1 MLYIFDL
8 DGTLAETW
16 KTGLLPGVAE
26 RVGELGNDVDFA
38 VATNQ
43 AGVAWNA
50 VEGEPY
56 PRPAEIGRRLVG
68 VAEALPALKE
78 ALWLVSIGDEEV
90 ELPPER
96 WRGLAAGVTQAAAP
110 LRVRTS
116 SDPAWRK
123 PRSGMLLEARQAFGA
138 RPDEILFV
146 GDREGDAAAAAA
158 AGVRFVYAER
168 FFGRRESGVGSRE

>member
-1 MLYIFDL
+1 VEGEGTLHIFDL

-16 KTGLLPGVAE
+16 ETALLPGVAE
-26 RVGELGNDVDFA
+26 RVSALDGDIA

-68 VAEALPALKE
+68 VAEALPVLKE

-90 ELPPER
+90 SIPPER
-96 WRGLAAGVTQAAAP
+96 WRVLAAGVTRAAAP
-110 LRVRTS
+110 LWVRTS
-116 SDPAWRK
+116 SDLAWRK
-123 PRSGMLLEARQAFGA
+123 PRPGMLLEACRTFEVAPSEA
-138 RPDEILFV
+138 VFV
-146 GDREGDAAAAAA
+146 GDHETDAEAAAA
-158 AGVRFVYAER
+158 AGMRFVYADR
-168 FFGRRESGVGSRE
+168 FFGTV

>member
-16 KTGLLPGVAE
+16 EAGLLPGVAE
-26 RVGELGNDVDFA
+26 RVGELGDDADLA

-56 PRPAEIGRRLVG
+56 PRPAEIGNRLVA
-68 VAEALPALKE
+68 VAEALPALKG

-90 ELPPER
+90 NLRPER
-96 WRGLAAGVTQAAAP
+96 WRALAAGVTRAAAP
-110 LRVRTS
+110 LWVRTS
-116 SDPAWRK
+116 SDPSWRK
-123 PRSGMLLEARQAFGA
+123 PRPGMLLEACRTFEVAA
-138 RPDEILFV
+138 DEAVFV
-146 GDREGDAAAAAA
+146 GDREGDEEAAVA
-158 AGVRFVYAER
+158 AGIGFVYADR
-168 FFGRRESGVGSRE
+168 FFRRE